1 MLFVDRFRGGGHSQ
15 AMQWAHAL
23 RDVPLLREIPAP
35 DLLAIWRRLGE
46 QRVEAGTVVCERGQ
60 PGDRFYMIQA
70 GALEVRL
77 GVGPG
82 GVTLRRLEAGDC
94 FGEMSLL
101 TDAPRS
107 ADVVAVGDAVLWV
120 LERRHFEALLKDRR
134 SLLYALNRALC
145 ERVVSMTAQLEERT
159 TGAGATSGMRFG
171 PYRAIEQ
178 IGAGG
183 MAAVYSGIH
192 VESEMAVALKV
203 LPPGGGQGGEL
214 RDRLAREAAVLRQ
227 IAHPN
232 VIAMLDAGNVE
243 VEGALG
249 GGFYLA
255 LEWIP
260 HALDRVLRAQYPE
273 PMAIHN
279 ALRLAHGVAEGLVAV
294 HAAGIVHRDVKP
306 SNILLRADG
315 TPVLTDMGLSTA
327 VAESAREKRLTS
339 TDVIM
344 GTADY
349 IAPEQVTSAALDPRS
364 DLYSLGVVLHEMV
377 TGVVPFAG
385 RTPLDMLRAK
395 VDEPPPSLPA
405 SVPNAVAELITRALQ
420 PDPGERF
427 ASAMAL
433 RDALARAIAAAG

>member
-23 RDVPLLREIPAP
+23 RDVPLLRDIPAP

-46 QRVEAGTVVCERGQ
+46 QRVEAGMVVCERGQ

-77 GVGPG
+77 GVGLD

-120 LERRHFEALLKDRR
+120 LERRDFEALLKDRR

-145 ERVVSMTAQLEERT
+145 ERVVSMTAQLEERAAGN
-159 TGAGATSGMRFG
+159 GAPSGMRFG

-192 VESEMAVALKV
+192 VESGAAVALKV
-203 LPPGGGQGGEL
+203 LPPSGGQGGEL

-227 IAHPN
+227 IAHHN
-232 VIAMLDAGNVE
+232 VIAMLDAGSME

-273 PMAIHN
+273 PMAIHS

>member
-1 MLFVDRFRGGGHSQ
+1 MLLVDRFRGGGHSQ

-60 PGDRFYMIQA
+60 PGDRFYMVQA

-120 LERRHFEALLKDRR
+120 LERRDFESLLKDRR
-134 SLLYALNRALC
+134 SLLYALNKALC
-145 ERVVSMTAQLEERT
+145 ERVVSMTAQLEEQAA
-159 TGAGATSGMRFG
+159 GAGATSGMRFG

-203 LPPGGGQGGEL
+203 LPAGWGQGDDL

-232 VIAMLDAGNVE
+232 VIAMLDAGDVE
-243 VEGALG
+243 VEGAIG

-279 ALRLAHGVAEGLVAV
+279 ALRIAHGVAEGLVAI
-294 HAAGIVHRDVKP
+294 HAVGIVHRDVKP

-315 TPVLTDMGLSTA
+315 RPVLTDMGLSTA
-327 VAESAREKRLTS
+327 IAESAREKRLTS

-377 TGVVPFAG
+377 TGLVPFAG

-395 VDEPPPSLPA
+395 VDEPPPALPA
-405 SVPNAVAELITRALQ
+405 SVPNAVAGLITRALQ
-420 PDPGERF
+420 PDPAERF
-427 ASAMAL
+427 ASAAEL
-433 RDALARAIAAAG
+433 RAALARVIAEAG